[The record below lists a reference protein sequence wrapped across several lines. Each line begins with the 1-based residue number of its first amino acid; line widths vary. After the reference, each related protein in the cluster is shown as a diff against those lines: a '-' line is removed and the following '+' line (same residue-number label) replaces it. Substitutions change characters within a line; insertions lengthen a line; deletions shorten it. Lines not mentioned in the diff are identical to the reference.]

1 MTFFGFSTFQLLGG
15 GGGPLAPP
23 WYYKIYNFT
32 VFFYLDFFKILLI
45 NFDKLLI
52 KTEID

>member
-1 MTFFGFSTFQLLGG
+1 MPFQFLGG
-15 GGGPLAPP
+15 GGGAGPLPP
-23 WYYKIYNFT
+23 PDIIRYTILLC
-32 VFFYLDFFKILLI
+32 FFYLDFFKILLI